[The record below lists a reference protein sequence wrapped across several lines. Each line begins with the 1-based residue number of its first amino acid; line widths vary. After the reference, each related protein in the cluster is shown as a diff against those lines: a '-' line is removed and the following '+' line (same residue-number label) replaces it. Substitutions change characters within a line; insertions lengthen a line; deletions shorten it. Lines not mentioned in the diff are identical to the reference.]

1 MSDLPPDGDAGI
13 PVQPPA
19 AGDDPTFRAGSLPTG
34 VGAGAGAP
42 PNSAEF
48 MQPGLGDPAV
58 PGDGSSIAAPRIS
71 AKSKRRRRQRRLL
84 IEWLVVLAVAAVV
97 AVLLRAFVVQA
108 FFVPSPSMVPTLQV
122 GDRILV
128 VKTTL
133 FTGPVTRGDIV
144 VFQHPKFFPCSA
156 GTEDDIQD
164 LVKRVIGLPG
174 ETIYSQGNTIFID
187 GKALSEKG
195 WYRAGYAEV
204 GAVPIGRQTIPSGDY
219 FVMGDNRTDSCDS
232 RMFGPIPASSIVGQV
247 ELIVWRNGH
256 PYFHAF

>member
-1 MSDLPPDGDAGI
+1 MSDLPPDGEAGTAD
-13 PVQPPA
+13 PA
-19 AGDDPTFRAGSLPTG
+19 GEDPAFHPGSLP
-34 VGAGAGAP
+34 AGASAP
-42 PNSAEF
+42 PADPAAF
-48 MQPGLGDPAV
+48 MQPGLGGPAGPDNV
-58 PGDGSSIAAPRIS
+58 VGAAAPRIS
-71 AKSKRRRRQRRLL
+71 AKSKRRRKRRRLL
-84 IEWLVVLAVAAVV
+84 VEWLVVLVVAGVV

-108 FFVPSPSMVPTLQV
+108 FYVPSPSMVPTLDV

-128 VKTTL
+128 IKTTL
-133 FTGPVTRGDIV
+133 LTGPVSRGDIV
-144 VFQHPKFFPCSA
+144 VFKHPTFFPCSA
-156 GTEDDIQD
+156 GTEDDIED

-174 ETIYSQGNTIFID
+174 ETIYSKGNTIFID

-204 GAVPIGRQTIPSGDY
+204 GATPINRQTIPNGDY

-232 RMFGPIPASSIVGQV
+232 RMFGPIAGSSIIGQV